1 MVMLVDRRIV
11 YVLSSRLDALSI
23 CGLVVD
29 GTVVN
34 RDNSEEKTKVV
45 ADIRM

>member
-1 MVMLVDRRIV
+1 MTGELYICTFFT
-11 YVLSSRLDALSI
+11 SGALST
-23 CGLVVD
+23 CRLVVD

-34 RDNSEEKTKVV
+34 RDNSEEKTRVV